1 MSGSRRALCAF
12 LLSSLFVLGSC
23 AEGTKVD
30 LPSEGGGAPGGAG
43 GAKGTGMVAAL
54 GGVPSL
60 SVAVTRPT
68 TNGGSGG
75 LDTQGGKGGGHQGG
89 TALGYA
95 GAITIS
101 PTGGSSAATVVAPST
116 GPAIRIVQQKSSISQ
131 NETATD
137 FLLVN
142 MGPGPLE
149 LAAITVRY
157 YFTIDAWVTPVFE
170 IDHAGQLITKSEI
183 KYSLFTIEP
192 PRTHAD
198 RYFEISFTGGSVSAS
213 GEIQINSRLHEQTWR
228 VMTAANDYSYIGGS
242 GFTERITIYAGNQL
256 VWGTEP
262 EPMFV
267 SGAGG
272 ASGIAGASG
281 VVGAGG
287 THSSR
292 VGDSG
297 GAAGAL
303 GLAGVA
309 GN

>member
-1 MSGSRRALCAF
+1 MSGSRRALCSF

-54 GGVPSL
+54 GGVPSQ
-60 SVAVTRPT
+60 SVTVTRPT
-68 TNGGSGG
+68 TSGSGSGG
-75 LDTQGGKGGGHQGG
+75 LETQGGKGGHQGG
-89 TALGYA
+89 AALGYA
-95 GAITIS
+95 GGIAIS
-101 PTGGSSAATVVAPST
+101 PTGGGSAATVVAPSA

-142 MGPGPLE
+142 MGPGALE
-149 LAAITVRY
+149 LATITVKY

-183 KYSLFTIEP
+183 KYSLFTIDP
-192 PRTHAD
+192 PRTDAD
-198 RYFEISFTGGSVSAS
+198 RYFEISFVGGSVPAS
-213 GEIQINSRLHEQTWR
+213 GEVQINSRLHEQTWR
-228 VMTAANDYSYIGGS
+228 VMTVANDYSYIGGS
-242 GFTERITIYAGNQL
+242 GFTERITIFAGQQL

-262 EPMFV
+262 EPIFV
-267 SGAGG
+267 PGAGG

-281 VVGAGG
+281 VGAGG
-287 THSSR
+287 THSSI
-292 VGDSG
+292 GDSG

-309 GN
+309 GS